1 MIFGADRRFELVP
14 ARANGQPAFGTYLR
28 TPTGLFPGVGFVVLT
43 LAGERIS
50 AMSRFDKSVLSWFG
64 LPPSLPGQ

>member
-1 MIFGADRRFELVP
+1 VHTRS
-14 ARANGQPAFGTYLR
+14 NGQPAYGTYLR
-28 TPTGLFPGVGFVVLT
+28 TPIGPFPGVGFVVLT

-50 AMSRFDKSVLSWFG
+50 AMSRFDKSVLPWFG